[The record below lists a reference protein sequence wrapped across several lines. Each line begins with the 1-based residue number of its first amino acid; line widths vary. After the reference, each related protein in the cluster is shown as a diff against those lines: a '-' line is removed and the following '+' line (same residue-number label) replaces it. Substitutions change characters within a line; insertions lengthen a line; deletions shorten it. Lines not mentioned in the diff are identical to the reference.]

1 MIEFLSRT
9 PYASDANSGA
19 FLIVTVHQPHFTP
32 WLGYLHRMAQADLF
46 VVLDHVQFER
56 RNYQNRTMIR
66 FNDEAR
72 WLTVPVE
79 QHSQKERI
87 AEKLIDNGLHGTSRW
102 WAHAHVQTIRHAYRD
117 APHLAAYLP
126 GLRRILETRWTRLV
140 ELNAAMLEFLRDAFA
155 IRTRIVRS
163 SELQVEGA
171 KSQLIL
177 NLCRAVGADTLL
189 AGLGGSRD
197 YLDKAEFERHG
208 IRIAYQEFEHPVH
221 RQCGAA
227 PFIKGL
233 SSLDLLLNCGPAGR
247 ELLLKDKQLV
257 AA

>member
-1 MIEFLSRT
+1 M
-9 PYASDANSGA
+9 
-19 FLIVTVHQPHFTP
+19 IVTVHQPHFTP

-46 VVLDHVQFER
+46 IILDHVQFER
-56 RNYQNRTMIR
+56 GNYQNRTMIR
-66 FNDEAR
+66 LDDESR
-72 WLTVPVE
+72 WLSVPVV
-79 QHSQKERI
+79 QRSQKERI
-87 AEKLIDNGLHGTSRW
+87 VEKQIDNTLAGTPRW
-102 WAHAHVQTIRHAYRD
+102 WSTSHFQTIRQAYRA
-117 APHLAAYLP
+117 APYL
-126 GLRRILETRWTRLV
+126 GLYAPTLRQILETRWERLV

-208 IRIAYQEFEHPVH
+208 IGITYQQFEHPVYP
-221 RQCGAA
+221 QCGGGA
-227 PFIKGL
+227 FSKGL
-233 SSLDLLLNCGPAGR
+233 SSLDLLLNCGPQSR
-247 ELLLKDKQLV
+247 ELLLGGVKEKVRV